1 MEINNIITLDEAIQH
16 CRDVAQKCNNKACGL
31 EHVQL
36 AQWLIELKDLQQ
48 EVKEWR
54 AGIRHTPDTM
64 SKLLELERIKTYIP
78 DYKKYFPEHH
88 V

>member
-1 MEINNIITLDEAIQH
+1 MYINNIMTLDEAIQY
-16 CRDVAQKCNNKACGL
+16 CQEVAQKCNNKACGL

-36 AQWLIELKDLQQ
+36 AQWLIELKYLQQ

-54 AGIRHTPDTM
+54 AGIRHTPGTM
-64 SKLLELERIKTYIP
+64 SKLVELERINKYIP
-78 DYKKYFPEHH
+78 DYKKYFPEHQ